1 MFIPPGGYG
10 FQFNRIQQQQQ
21 VRRMPSAGGERLFSA
36 PTSVVSGNHTVRTT
50 GNFAASSPMPPPPFT
65 PAVAAHPSMPG
76 VTHGVVPT
84 RSATPDNYLAGCAT
98 PMAPPAGASD
108 VSAQRAVYSP
118 LRGLC
123 SSAAMKPAAAS
134 PPLKVETQVEKIP
147 AHPAKVEHGQTQQQQ
162 QPQQQRRKMEQKKST
177 QKSTRRPGGAART
190 PTPSTGPPRVSEG
203 RRFSAVRKVT
213 AKAAAPEKVTKPP
226 QLARRAAERTPP
238 LIELSPP
245 KKLSEERVAAVGEQ
259 GKVELVEAAESRPT
273 GDAQLDQLKDMR
285 RTVQLRDVPIGK
297 ALRHFAGQCMKAGCT
312 EDTANEPAADFT
324 PQTFTKAY
332 RSLLES
338 CAIAS
343 NEDDEQIERESRL
356 SSDGLVDAGRV
367 SLFGRRAELL
377 PTVFSACDVPGLIPS
392 ACLLALF
399 DRDKN
404 GRVDLMEV
412 ICGLSLICSGT
423 EKEKLEGIF
432 DIFDA
437 DGDGRITLHEMTT
450 FLRNVY
456 RIVLTPLVVERMK
469 SVGVSLTTAEALAA
483 VTAKECFANVDSEG
497 SGMMNC
503 NDFYGWFCTPQKHAL
518 FVAGSMDGLFN

>member
-10 FQFNRIQQQQQ
+10 FQFNRIQQQQQPQ

-36 PTSVVSGNHTVRTT
+36 PTSVVSGNQTVRTT
-50 GNFAASSPMPPPPFT
+50 GNLTASSPMPPPPFT
-65 PAVAAHPSMPG
+65 PAVAALPSVPG
-76 VTHGVVPT
+76 VTHGVVPS

-108 VSAQRAVYSP
+108 VSAVRRYHTTVATPSSGAPQQRAVYSP

-134 PPLKVETQVEKIP
+134 PPLRVETQVEKVP
-147 AHPAKVEHGQTQQQQ
+147 VQPAKVEHGQS
-162 QPQQQRRKMEQKKST
+162 QQQRRKPEPE
-177 QKSTRRPGGAART
+177 KSTRRPGGTVKT
-190 PTPSTGPPRVSEG
+190 PKPTTGPPRLCEG
-203 RRFSAVRKVT
+203 RRLSVNRKVA
-213 AKAAAPEKVTKPP
+213 AKAAVPEKVTKPS
-226 QLARRAAERTPP
+226 QLARRAAKRTPP

-245 KKLSEERVAAVGEQ
+245 KKLSEERVAAVCEQ
-259 GKVELVEAAESRPT
+259 GKVELPEAADSRPT
-273 GDAQLDQLKDMR
+273 GDAQLDQLKEMR

-324 PQTFTKAY
+324 PQTFTRAY
-332 RSLLES
+332 RSLLEA

-343 NEDDEQIERESRL
+343 KEDNEQIER
-356 SSDGLVDAGRV
+356 
-367 SLFGRRAELL
+367 LF
-377 PTVFSACDVPGLIPS
+377 
-392 ACLLALF
+392 ALF

-423 EKEKLEGIF
+423 EKEKLESIF

-456 RIVLTPLVVERMK
+456 RIVLTPLVAERMK

-497 SGMMNC
+497 SGSMSC
-503 NDFYGWFCTPQKHAL
+503 NDFCGWFCTPQKNAL

>member
-10 FQFNRIQQQQQ
+10 FQFNRIQQQQQQ

-36 PTSVVSGNHTVRTT
+36 PTSVVSGNQTVRTT
-50 GNFAASSPMPPPPFT
+50 SNFTASSPMPPPPFT
-65 PAVAAHPSMPG
+65 PAVAAIPSVPG
-76 VTHGVVPT
+76 VTHGVVPS

-108 VSAQRAVYSP
+108 VSAVRRYHTTVATPSSGAPQQRAVYSP

-134 PPLKVETQVEKIP
+134 PPLRVETQVEKIP
-147 AHPAKVEHGQTQQQQ
+147 AHQAKVEHGQTQQQ
-162 QPQQQRRKMEQKKST
+162 QPQQQRRKMEPE
-177 QKSTRRPGGAART
+177 KSTRRPGGATRT

-213 AKAAAPEKVTKPP
+213 AKVAAPEKVTKPP
-226 QLARRAAERTPP
+226 QLARRAAKRTPP

-245 KKLSEERVAAVGEQ
+245 KKLSDERVAAVGEQ
-259 GKVELVEAAESRPT
+259 GKVELPEAAERRTT

-332 RSLLES
+332 RSLLEA
-338 CAIAS
+338 CGIAS
-343 NEDDEQIERESRL
+343 KEDDEQIER
-356 SSDGLVDAGRV
+356 
-367 SLFGRRAELL
+367 LF
-377 PTVFSACDVPGLIPS
+377 
-392 ACLLALF
+392 ALF

-456 RIVLTPLVVERMK
+456 RIVLTPLVAERMK

-497 SGMMNC
+497 SGTMSC
-503 NDFYGWFCTPQKHAL
+503 NDFHRWFCTPQKHAL

>member
-108 VSAQRAVYSP
+108 VSAVRRYHTTVATPSSGVPQQRAVYSP

-259 GKVELVEAAESRPT
+259 GKVVELVEAAESRPT

-343 NEDDEQIERESRL
+343 NEDDEQIER
-356 SSDGLVDAGRV
+356 
-367 SLFGRRAELL
+367 
-377 PTVFSACDVPGLIPS
+377 
-392 ACLLALF
+392 LLALF